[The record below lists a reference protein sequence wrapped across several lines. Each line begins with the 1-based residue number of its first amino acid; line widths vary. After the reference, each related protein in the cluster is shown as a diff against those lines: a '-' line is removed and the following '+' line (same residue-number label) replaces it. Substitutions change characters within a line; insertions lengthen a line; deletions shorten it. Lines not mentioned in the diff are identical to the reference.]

1 METRVR
7 GVLLTAALLTLLVL
21 PGCATVHR
29 WRAHRAEVRAAREEA
44 RTEAA
49 QSSQSA
55 NSDNGVPP
63 PVVQPEVERRKVKVP
78 RIRSSNVEL
87 GAHYG
92 ILSIEDFGS
101 HPAYGLDLAYHITE
115 DLFLRAELGRST
127 GGLTS
132 FETLSGNIRLLTEGE
147 RKFTYYDLGLGY
159 NFLPGEAYFGRSR
172 AMTSSFYVIGGAG
185 ATQFAGDKKFT
196 VTVGAGYQV
205 LPFDWMAV
213 RIGLEDHMFQTDLLG
228 TNKLTHNFEAGL
240 GTTVFF

>member
-7 GVLLTAALLTLLVL
+7 GLLLTAVLVTLPLL

-29 WRAHRAEVRAAREEA
+29 WREHRAEVRAAKEEA

-49 QSSQSA
+49 QANPSA
-55 NSDNGVPP
+55 GSDNVPP
-63 PVVQPEVERRKVKVP
+63 GVVQPRVARHEVEVP
-78 RIRSSNVEL
+78 RIRGSNIEL
-87 GAHYG
+87 GGHYG
-92 ILSIEDFGS
+92 LMSIEDFGS
-101 HPAYGLDLAYHITE
+101 HPSYGLDLAYHITA
-115 DLFLRAELGRST
+115 DLFVRAEAGRST

-159 NFLPGEAYFGRSR
+159 NFLSGEAFFGRSR
-172 AMTSSFYVIGGAG
+172 AMTSSFYLLGGAG

-205 LPFDWMAV
+205 LPLDWLAV
-213 RIGLEDHMFQTDLLG
+213 RFGFEDHMFQSDLLG
-228 TNKLTHNFEAGL
+228 TDKLTHNFEAGL
-240 GTTVFF
+240 GLTAFF

>member
-7 GVLLTAALLTLLVL
+7 GLLLIPALLTLLAL

-29 WRAHRAEVRAAREEA
+29 WREHRAEVRAAKEEA
-44 RTEAA
+44 RAEAA
-49 QSSQSA
+49 QANPSA
-55 NSDNGVPP
+55 GSDSVPP
-63 PVVQPEVERRKVKVP
+63 GVIQPQVERTKVTVP
-78 RIRSSNVEL
+78 RIRSSNFEI

-92 ILSIEDFGS
+92 VMSIEDFGS
-101 HPAYGLDLAYHITE
+101 HPAYGLDLAYHVTE
-115 DLFLRAELGRST
+115 DLFVRAEIGRAT

-159 NFLPGEAYFGRSR
+159 NFLPGEAFFGRSR

-196 VTVGAGYQV
+196 VTVGGGYQV
-205 LPFDWMAV
+205 LPLDWLAV
-213 RIGLEDHMFQTDLLG
+213 HVGFEDHMFQSDLLG
-228 TNKLTHNFEAGL
+228 ANKLTNNLEAGF
-240 GTTVFF
+240 GVTAFF

>member
-7 GVLLTAALLTLLVL
+7 GLLLTVALLTLPML

-29 WRAHRAEVRAAREEA
+29 WREHRAEVRAAKEEA

-49 QSSQSA
+49 QANPSA
-55 NSDNGVPP
+55 GSDAVPP
-63 PVVQPEVERRKVKVP
+63 GVVQPEVARHRVEVP
-78 RIRSSNVEL
+78 RIRSSDWEI

-92 ILSIEDFGS
+92 LLSIEDFGS
-101 HPAYGLDLAYHITE
+101 HPAYGLDLAYHMTE
-115 DLFLRAELGRST
+115 DLFVRAEAGRST

-132 FETLSGNIRLLTEGE
+132 FESLGGNIRLLTEGE
-147 RKFTYYDLGLGY
+147 RRFTYYDLGLGY
-159 NFLPGEAYFGRSR
+159 NFLPGETFFGRSR

-196 VTVGAGYQV
+196 VAVGAGYQV
-205 LPFDWMAV
+205 LPFDWLAV
-213 RIGLEDHMFQTDLLG
+213 RIGFEDHMFQTALLG
-228 TNKLTHNFEAGL
+228 RNKLTHNLEAGL

>member
-7 GVLLTAALLTLLVL
+7 GLLLTALLLTLPLL

-29 WRAHRAEVRAAREEA
+29 WREHRAEVRAAKEEA
-44 RTEAA
+44 RAEAA
-49 QSSQSA
+49 QANPSA
-55 NSDNGVPP
+55 GSDSVPP
-63 PVVQPEVERRKVKVP
+63 GVVQPRVARRDVTVP
-78 RIRSSNVEL
+78 RIRSSNFEL

-92 ILSIEDFGS
+92 VLSIEDFGS

-115 DLFLRAELGRST
+115 DLFIRAEAGRAT

-132 FETLSGNIRLLTEGE
+132 FETLGGKVRLLTEGE

-159 NFLPGEAYFGRSR
+159 NFLPGEAFFGRSR

-196 VTVGAGYQV
+196 VTVGGGYQV
-205 LPFDWMAV
+205 LPTDWLAV
-213 RIGLEDHMFQTDLLG
+213 HVGFEDHMFQSAVLG
-228 TNKLTHNFEAGL
+228 ANKLTNNLEAGV
-240 GTTVFF
+240 GIAVFF

>member
-7 GVLLTAALLTLLVL
+7 GLLLTVALLTLPML

-29 WRAHRAEVRAAREEA
+29 WREHRAEVRAAKEEA
-44 RTEAA
+44 RAEAA
-49 QSSQSA
+49 QANPSA
-55 NSDNGVPP
+55 GSDTVPP
-63 PVVQPEVERRKVKVP
+63 GVVQPEVARRRVKVP
-78 RIRSSNVEL
+78 RIRSSNWEI

-92 ILSIEDFGS
+92 LLSIEDFGS

-115 DLFLRAELGRST
+115 DIFVRAEAGRST

-132 FETLSGNIRLLTEGE
+132 FETLGGNIRLLTEAE

-159 NFLPGEAYFGRSR
+159 NFLPGEAFFGRSR

-185 ATQFAGDKKFT
+185 STQFAGDKKFT
-196 VTVGAGYQV
+196 VAVGGGYQV

-213 RIGLEDHMFQTDLLG
+213 HVGFEDHMFQTALLG
-228 TNKLTHNFEAGL
+228 KEKLTHNLEAGL
-240 GTTVFF
+240 GATVFF

>member
-7 GVLLTAALLTLLVL
+7 GLFLTAALLTLLTL

-29 WRAHRAEVRAAREEA
+29 WREHRAEVRAAKEEA
-44 RTEAA
+44 RAEAA
-49 QSSQSA
+49 QTNPSA
-55 NSDNGVPP
+55 GSDTVPSGAI
-63 PVVQPEVERRKVKVP
+63 QPRVERSRVEVP
-78 RIRSSNVEL
+78 RIRSSNIEL

-92 ILSIEDFGS
+92 VMSIEDFGS

-115 DLFLRAELGRST
+115 DLFVRAEAGRAT

-147 RKFTYYDLGLGY
+147 RKLTYYDLGLGY
-159 NFLPGEAYFGRSR
+159 NFLPGEAFFGRSR
-172 AMTSSFYVIGGAG
+172 AMTSSFYVVGGAG

-205 LPFDWMAV
+205 LPFDWLAV
-213 RIGLEDHMFQTDLLG
+213 RVGFEDHMFQSDLLG
-228 TNKLTHNFEAGL
+228 SDKLTNNLEAGL

>member
-7 GVLLTAALLTLLVL
+7 GVLLTAALFTLLTL

-29 WRAHRAEVRAAREEA
+29 WRAHRAEVRAAKEEA
-44 RTEAA
+44 RAEAA
-49 QSSQSA
+49 QANPSA
-55 NSDNGVPP
+55 GSDTVPP
-63 PVVQPEVERRKVKVP
+63 GVVQPQVARHPAKVP
-78 RIRSSNVEL
+78 RIRSSNFEI

-101 HPAYGLDLAYHITE
+101 HPAYGVDLAYHMTE
-115 DLFLRAELGRST
+115 DLFVRAEVGRST

-132 FETLSGNIRLLTEGE
+132 FETLGGNIRLLTEGE

-159 NFLPGEAYFGRSR
+159 NFLPGEAFFGRSR
-172 AMTSSFYVIGGAG
+172 AMTSSFYLIGGAG

-196 VTVGAGYQV
+196 VMVGAGYQV
-205 LPFDWMAV
+205 LPFDWLAV
-213 RIGLEDHMFQTDLLG
+213 RIGFEDHMFQSDLLG
-228 TNKLTHNFEAGL
+228 SDKLTNNLEAGL

>member
-7 GVLLTAALLTLLVL
+7 GLLLTALLLTLPSL

-29 WRAHRAEVRAAREEA
+29 WREHRAAVRAAKEEA
-44 RTEAA
+44 RAESA
-49 QSSQSA
+49 QANPSA
-55 NSDNGVPP
+55 GSDSVPP
-63 PVVQPEVERRKVKVP
+63 GVIQPEVERRKIEVP
-78 RIRSSNVEL
+78 RIRSSNFEV

-92 ILSIEDFGS
+92 VMSIEDFGS
-101 HPAYGLDLAYHITE
+101 HPAYGFDLAYHMTE
-115 DLFLRAELGRST
+115 DLFVRAEVGRAT

-147 RKFTYYDLGLGY
+147 RRFTYYDLGLGY
-159 NFLPGEAYFGRSR
+159 NFLAGEAFFGRSH

-205 LPFDWMAV
+205 LPLDWLAV
-213 RIGLEDHMFQTDLLG
+213 RIGFEDHMFQSDVLG
-228 TNKLTHNFEAGL
+228 ANKLTHNFEAGL